1 MTRILTALASLACL
15 ALAAIGI
22 AACSPL
28 ALFDAIGPRDS
39 GGRQV
44 LRDEPFGE
52 GPRRR
57 LDVYAP
63 VNAPENAPVLVFF
76 YGGSWQN
83 GSKADYAFVGQ
94 ALAAQGFVTVLPD
107 YRLYPEAPFP
117 GFLEDGAA
125 AVAWVRDN
133 IATYGGDPRRIVLAG
148 HSAGAYN
155 AVMLGF
161 DTRYLK
167 AAGVDPKVIRAVAG
181 LSGPYDFLPF
191 DQDTS
196 RKVFGQAPDLRATQ
210 PVTFAGPSAPP
221 AFLAT
226 GADDTIVRP
235 RNTQS
240 LAETLRNARVPVQE
254 RIYPGLDHADTLL
267 ALSVTFRSKAPELAE
282 MAAFLR
288 TQATS
293 RQSMTIGRR

>member
-1 MTRILTALASLACL
+1 MTRILTAFASLACL

-28 ALFDAIGPRDS
+28 ALFDAIGPRDA

-57 LDVYAP
+57 LDVYVP

-76 YGGSWQN
+76 YGGSWQS

-125 AVAWVRDN
+125 AIAWVRDN
-133 IATYGGDPRRIVLAG
+133 IAAYGGDPRRIVLAG

-155 AVMLGF
+155 ALMLGL

-191 DQDTS
+191 DQDTT
-196 RKVFGQAPDLRATQ
+196 RKVFGRAPDPSATQ
-210 PVTFAGPSAPP
+210 PVAFVGPSAPP

-226 GADDTIVRP
+226 GADDTLVRP

-240 LAETLRNARVPVQE
+240 LAAKLRDARVPVQE
-254 RIYPGLDHADTLL
+254 RVYPGLDHADTLL

-282 MAAFLR
+282 MAAFLK
-288 TQATS
+288 TQAAS